1 MNDRNIALVESDVRR
16 LIERTR
22 GVDSVPAEARA
33 RVLARVESVVSA
45 SGADIRRAGSGGRA
59 SGLRDW
65 MRRLSPYVTT
75 FVVGAATGAMAMRQG
90 ARMRSVATHE
100 STSLDRGANIERSAP
115 PVALAQGGPE
125 PLQDTGESDVAP
137 TASSPSSRP
146 TPFEGWGASAR
157 GAAISEERALLD
169 IARAAL
175 EREDGSA
182 ALGATREHERRF
194 PNGVLVQ
201 EREAMVIRALVMM
214 GDTKGALARAG
225 RFRERYPDSMLLP
238 AVDSFLRSEVRT
250 PK

>member
-100 STSLDRGANIERSAP
+100 STSLDRAANDRRHPSDRPRVAGTRFRARARATRRRRRRPVRRRRPAGRLRSRGRKFPRPARESRKNGPCSTQPEPPWNERMEPRHSGPRENMNADSPTVFWSRSARP
-115 PVALAQGGPE
+115 W
-125 PLQDTGESDVAP
+125 
-137 TASSPSSRP
+137 SSEHSS
-146 TPFEGWGASAR
+146 
-157 GAAISEERALLD
+157 
-169 IARAAL
+169 
-175 EREDGSA
+175 
-182 ALGATREHERRF
+182 
-194 PNGVLVQ
+194 
-201 EREAMVIRALVMM
+201 
-214 GDTKGALARAG
+214 
-225 RFRERYPDSMLLP
+225 
-238 AVDSFLRSEVRT
+238 
-250 PK
+250 